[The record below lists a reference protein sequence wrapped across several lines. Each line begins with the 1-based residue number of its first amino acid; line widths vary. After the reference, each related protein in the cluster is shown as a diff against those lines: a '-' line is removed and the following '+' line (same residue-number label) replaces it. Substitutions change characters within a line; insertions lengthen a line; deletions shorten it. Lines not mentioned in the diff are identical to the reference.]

1 VLFVAGQSLC
11 GAPNRHGFAV
21 AAPHVQV
28 IADKLLEAAAREK
41 AAYTSPYDDP
51 TYAVQLAKVEA
62 KAAREEARAAA
73 AAAKAARCAWR
84 CCVAAGHCAAHAPP

>member
-1 VLFVAGQSLC
+1 MLFVAGQSLC

-21 AAPHVQV
+21 ALDVQV

-62 KAAREEARAAA
+62 KSAREEARAAA